1 MRPYR
6 TDDRKIKGVRGA
18 RYGSLIKIISYW
30 KLGAW
35 RDLILQRWIETLR
48 IREVTREDL
57 QELSRLGVVRIRTT
71 KHVNLDIK
79 EVLKNDIGR

>member
-6 TDDRKIKGVRGA
+6 TFDRKIKRA
-18 RYGSLIKIISYW
+18 RRAGYGSLIKIISYW